1 MPKRSRSTKTRI
13 LDDGLYVDFVPN
25 RAGWQVPAGLFL
37 LSDKDISEAY
47 TRAHP
52 FFLERAA
59 TLKGHDS
66 NRLAWKDVPSGLVGK
81 KNIVAMTR
89 RPSRPGENHDQV
101 IVLPSQFSGF
111 LDSCRSLHRR
121 RTWQNRFGWYRVQR
135 LSGNPSFT
143 IGEPAPVADISTCYN
158 A

>member
-1 MPKRSRSTKTRI
+1 MVYTS
-13 LDDGLYVDFVPN
+13 
-25 RAGWQVPAGLFL
+25 
-37 LSDKDISEAY
+37 ISYLIAPDS
-47 TRAHP
+47 RAHP

-135 LSGNPSFT
+135 LSGIRTTFIVWKLPSYSLT
-143 IGEPAPVADISTCYN
+143 LITRTRASLLENLPL
-158 A
+158 